1 MDNTGSIMS
10 NPMMMMGNNM
20 QNQMMGNNF
29 QNPMMDN
36 NMNNMQNQMMGNNF
50 QNQMMNN
57 NMNNMQ
63 NPMMDNNMNNLN
75 NPMMGN
81 NMQNQMMGNNNQ
93 NPMQMMNNL
102 VQAAMFVNTINN
114 MRQNAEMI
122 KKSMN
127 NANIQMDQ
135 NPQSLASPND
145 SLSVTFQ
152 TKDEN
157 NFNPISI
164 TVQCLAGDKVSKLIE
179 NYRIKSQ
186 DYDTTKKFI
195 YNAHSLDPSKT
206 CIESGLTNNG
216 IIYVIATKH
225 IKGA

>member
-1 MDNTGSIMS
+1 MN
-10 NPMMMMGNNM
+10 NPMMMMG
-20 QNQMMGNNF
+20 
-29 QNPMMDN
+29 
-36 NMNNMQNQMMGNNF
+36 NNMQNQMMGNNF

-57 NMNNMQ
+57 NMNNIQ

-81 NMQNQMMGNNNQ
+81 NIQNQMMGNNMQ
-93 NPMQMMNNL
+93 NPMHMMNNF
-102 VQAAMFVNTINN
+102 VQAAMFVNNMNN

-135 NPQSLASPND
+135 NPQSLVSPND
-145 SLSVTFQ
+145 SLLVTFQ